1 MTRHHRPII
10 AITCI
15 FFCALCV
22 LRGKAFSAELP
33 EVIRVV
39 TYNIHHAEGTD
50 GRVDLERIAKVIMA
64 ESPDVVAVNEVD
76 QGTRRTHRID
86 MPAELARLTDM
97 QAIFE
102 KNIDH
107 DGGRYGNAVLTRL
120 PVRGHTNHKLPSN
133 YEGEQRGLLEVELGD
148 KEGEPS
154 ILFFA
159 THFDY
164 RPDDTERLA
173 SVKKV
178 AEILADRKD
187 KLAILA
193 GDLNATPDSQVIAN
207 LSENWQRTNAK
218 VLATFPAAKPERQID
233 YVFVRPAN
241 RWKVVETRVL
251 DESVASDHRGVLA
264 VVQRLD
270 P

>member
-1 MTRHHRPII
+1 MTRPPRHNV
-10 AITCI
+10 ALTCLYL
-15 FFCALCV
+15 CALCV
-22 LRGKAFSAELP
+22 LCGKAFSAELP
-33 EVIRVV
+33 EIVRVV

-64 ESPDVVAVNEVD
+64 ESPDVVALNEVD
-76 QGTRRTHRID
+76 QNTRRTHRID
-86 MPAELARLTDM
+86 MPAELARLTHM
-97 QAIFE
+97 QAVFE

-120 PVRGHTNHKLPSN
+120 PIRRHENHKLPSS
-133 YEGEQRGLLEVELGD
+133 YEGEQRGMLEVELGD
-148 KEGEPS
+148 KEAGPS
-154 ILFFA
+154 VLFFA

-178 AEILADRKD
+178 AEILAAREHQPT
-187 KLAILA
+187 ILA

-207 LSENWQRTNAK
+207 LSKTWQRTNAK
-218 VLATFPAAKPERQID
+218 DLATFPAAKPEKQID
-233 YVFVRPAN
+233 YVFVRPAE
-241 RWKVVETRVL
+241 RWKVIETRVL